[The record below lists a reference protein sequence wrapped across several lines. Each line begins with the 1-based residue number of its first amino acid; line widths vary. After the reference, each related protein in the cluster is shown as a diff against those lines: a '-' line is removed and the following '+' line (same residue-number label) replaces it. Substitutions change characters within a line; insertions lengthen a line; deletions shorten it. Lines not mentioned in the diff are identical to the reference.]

1 MTRFPQLEID
11 LNIIKNNAA
20 WIKKLCG
27 ERGIEVWAVVKGVNA
42 LPEISRALLDIGI
55 TKLATSRLSQIEKS
69 FEHGINAEW
78 LLLRIPQMCECAD
91 VVRLADVS
99 LESSIDVIRELEK
112 ECVRQNKTHK
122 VIMMADTGDLREGY
136 FDRDELLSDCAEIK
150 KSCTHIT
157 VAGVGTNFTDY
168 GGTVPTPEK
177 LSELVNISKR
187 MEDVLGYPMEYVSG
201 GGTTTLPL
209 VINGTIP
216 AGVNHLRVGE
226 AMILNHDLPDEWHI
240 EGIEALDHPALFR
253 AQVIEVFDKPSAPIG
268 ETATDAF
275 DNHPVFED
283 RGIRRRAI
291 LGFGRLDAG
300 DARKLIPADKGVEIL
315 AATSD
320 HTIIDI
326 EDCPREI
333 KVGDVMEF
341 RLTYE
346 NLMFASLSEDVRK
359 SYVNDD

>member
-1 MTRFPQLEID
+1 MTAYPQLEID
-11 LNIIKNNAA
+11 LNIIRNNAA
-20 WIKKLCG
+20 RIKKLCG
-27 ERGIEVWAVVKGVNA
+27 ERGIDVWAVVKGVNA
-42 LPEISRALLDIGI
+42 LPEITDALVGVGF
-55 TKLATSRLSQIEKS
+55 TGLATSRLSQIEKS
-69 FEHGINAEW
+69 IKYGIHSRW

-112 ECVRQNKTHK
+112 ECVKQNRTHK

-136 FDRDELLSDCAEIK
+136 WDREELLRDCMEIK
-150 KSCTHIT
+150 KSCPHIT

-168 GGTVPTPEK
+168 GGTVPTAEK
-177 LSELVNISKR
+177 LTGLVKLAER
-187 MEDVLGYPMEYVSG
+187 MEEAVGHPMEFVSG

-216 AGVNHLRVGE
+216 TGINHLRIGE
-226 AMILNHDLPDEWHI
+226 AILLNHDLPNEFHVDEMK
-240 EGIEALDHPALFR
+240 ALPSPVLLR
-253 AQVIEVFDKPSAPIG
+253 AQVIEVFDKPSAPVG

-300 DARKLIPADKGVEIL
+300 DAKKLVPTDKGVEIL

-346 NLMFASLSEDVRK
+346 NIMYATASPDVK
-359 SYVNDD
+359 KVYKNG